1 MDLSIIIPVY
11 NSEKILPVLIEEIK
25 KSLMANNLKKEL
37 IFVNDLSED
46 HSWEKIKE
54 LAKKNSFIKGIS
66 LKKNYGQHNAIAAG
80 LSEATGSYIILMDDD
95 LQHDP
100 IYIEK
105 ILSELENGYD
115 ACYVKY
121 INRKHGLIKIFIS
134 WINHITSSYLSE
146 KSNKIYTSSFKG
158 FKNRIGQKI
167 NEDKELEVF
176 LDWLILKN
184 ANSIQSIEI
193 IHRKRF
199 EGKTNY
205 NFKKLLILWS
215 NMILKIKPQNK
226 IKRLIIVF
234 LKFIINSIIYKFIEK
249 KIFSEKYLIHEKTF

>member
-1 MDLSIIIPVY
+1 
-11 NSEKILPVLIEEIK
+11 
-25 KSLMANNLKKEL
+25 
-37 IFVNDLSED
+37 
-46 HSWEKIKE
+46 
-54 LAKKNSFIKGIS
+54 
-66 LKKNYGQHNAIAAG
+66 
-80 LSEATGSYIILMDDD
+80 MDDD

-105 ILSELENGYD
+105 ILFELENGYD

-234 LKFIINSIIYKFIEK
+234 LKFIINSIIYKSIEK
-249 KIFSEKYLIHEKTF
+249 KFYSEKYLINEKTF